1 MVQELLGRDSLP
13 PGQTVVVA
21 VAAQDRRVAVAAAAK
36 DRRVVAAEE
45 AAEQRLELTH
55 S

>member
-21 VAAQDRRVAVAAAAK
+21 VAAQDRRV
-36 DRRVVAAEE
+36 VAAEE

>member
-21 VAAQDRRVAVAAAAK
+21 VAAQDRRVAVAAK